1 MCGVADDVVGV
12 CGFSVESCPVQT
24 VAEFCTANPN
34 ATMYMGGLSGAR
46 AGFYGYA
53 VLALCVPIMKFCIRW
68 LQATLWCIT
77 PHHFGNRQLQRITKH
92 IWIECL
98 NALQACIQ
106 DSLP

>member
-34 ATMYMGGLSGAR
+34 ATLYMGGLSGAR

-53 VLALCVPIMKFCIRW
+53 VLALCVPSTTGCTVRPKDYGLHLLPQAVLMCIPSHY
-68 LQATLWCIT
+68 AANT
-77 PHHFGNRQLQRITKH
+77 PIKGIYQTYT
-92 IWIECL
+92 
-98 NALQACIQ
+98 
-106 DSLP
+106 